1 METGNYMVA
10 EMQLTYRNPQ
20 PPDKRLRIDGSRQAY
35 EGYISGT
42 KKDGEIYFY
51 PDETIE
57 CKEFVKV
64 LLVNTGGEVV
74 GCVQVAEGGLKQAY
88 VDVRNVL
95 QAALLSNASGII
107 LSHNHPS
114 GKVWPSKEDR
124 ELTHHLSQLCELM
137 NVELL
142 DHIILGMCSYYSFSD
157 DGTLPDPKSS
167 RKPSKLGEKVMF
179 KV

>member
-1 METGNYMVA
+1 METENYMVA

-20 PPDKRLRIDGSRQAY
+20 PPDKRMRIENTTQAY
-35 EGYISGT
+35 HVLRS
-42 KKDGEIYFY
+42 FY

-64 LLVNTGGEVV
+64 LLMNTGAEVI

-114 GKVWPSKEDR
+114 GKVCPSNEDR
-124 ELTHHLSQLCELM
+124 ELTHHLSQLCDLM
-137 NVELL
+137 NIELI
-142 DHIILGMCSYYSFSD
+142 DHIILGLYKYYSFSD
-157 DGTLPDPKSS
+157 DGTLPDPKNS

>member
-1 METGNYMVA
+1 METENYMVA

-20 PPDKRLRIDGSRQAY
+20 PPDKRTRIENTTQAY
-35 EGYISGT
+35 QVLRS
-42 KKDGEIYFY
+42 FY

-57 CKEFVKV
+57 CKEYVKV
-64 LLVNTGGEVV
+64 LLINTGAEVI

-107 LSHNHPS
+107 ISHNHPS
-114 GKVWPSKEDR
+114 GKVWPSNEDR
-124 ELTHHLSQLCELM
+124 ELTHHLSQLCDLM
-137 NVELL
+137 NIELI
-142 DHIILGMCSYYSFSD
+142 DHIILGLYKYYSFSD
-157 DGTLPDPKSS
+157 DGMLPDPKNS

>member
-1 METGNYMVA
+1 MKAENYMVA

-20 PPDKRLRIDGSRQAY
+20 PPDKRTRIENTTQAY
-35 EGYISGT
+35 HVLRS
-42 KKDGEIYFY
+42 FY

-64 LLVNTGGEVV
+64 LLMNTSAEVI
-74 GCVQVAEGGLKQAY
+74 GCVQVAEGGLKKAY
-88 VDVRNVL
+88 VDMRNIL

-107 LSHNHPS
+107 ISHNHPS
-114 GKVWPSKEDR
+114 GNVRPSNEDR
-124 ELTHHLSQLCELM
+124 ELTHHLSQLCGLI

-142 DHIILGMCSYYSFSD
+142 DHIILSPFRYYSFSD
-157 DGTLPDPKSS
+157 DGMMPDPKDGREPAKFS
-167 RKPSKLGEKVMF
+167 EKVMF

>member
-1 METGNYMVA
+1 M
-10 EMQLTYRNPQ
+10 
-20 PPDKRLRIDGSRQAY
+20 
-35 EGYISGT
+35 
-42 KKDGEIYFY
+42 
-51 PDETIE
+51 
-57 CKEFVKV
+57 KV
-64 LLVNTGGEVV
+64 LLINTGAEVI

-114 GKVWPSKEDR
+114 GKVWPSNEDR
-124 ELTHHLSQLCELM
+124 ELTRHLSQLCDLM
-137 NVELL
+137 NIELI
-142 DHIILGMCSYYSFSD
+142 DHIILGLYKYYSFSD
-157 DGTLPDPKSS
+157 DGMLPDPKNS

>member
-1 METGNYMVA
+1 METTEFMVA

-20 PPDKRLRIDGSRQAY
+20 PPDKRLRIEDTRQAY
-35 EGYISGT
+35 EVLRT
-42 KKDGEIYFY
+42 FY

-64 LLVNTGGEVV
+64 LLMNTSAEVL

-88 VDVRNVL
+88 VDIRNVL

-107 LSHNHPS
+107 LAHNHPS
-114 GKVWPSKEDR
+114 GRAWPSKEDM
-124 ELTHHLSQLCELM
+124 ELTHHLSQLCAMM

-142 DHIILGMCSYYSFSD
+142 DHIILGVYQYYSFSD
-157 DGTLPDPKSS
+157 TGMLPDPNTS

>member
-1 METGNYMVA
+1 MGTENYMVA

-20 PPDKRLRIDGSRQAY
+20 PPDKRLQIDGSRQAY
-35 EGYISGT
+35 EVLRS
-42 KKDGEIYFY
+42 FY

-157 DGTLPDPKSS
+157 DGTLPDPKNS